1 MNPIAAALAE
11 LPSAHL
17 SESGSL
23 SKQHACPLFGS
34 PRRHLARTKLTF
46 TACLP
51 STKPS
56 PSSFSAPRPPQSPH
70 KSNGIQFKTHNVVR
84 LSSFPCI
91 RSAPARTSERPA
103 SICPPER
110 FGYKAI
116 DYRGDSASSSFH
128 GDFPPG
134 IGCRRQLHGLGVR
147 VACTSGSIYQYAHG
161 VICASPPHGSP
172 VPGANQASVFSKIR

>member
-116 DYRGDSASSSFH
+116 EYRYGF
-128 GDFPPG
+128 
-134 IGCRRQLHGLGVR
+134 GLE
-147 VACTSGSIYQYAHG
+147 
-161 VICASPPHGSP
+161 SPPESDMRISRP
-172 VPGANQASVFSKIR
+172 LDANGTLQD

>member
-103 SICPPER
+103 SICQPER
-110 FGYKAI
+110 FGYKATE
-116 DYRGDSASSSFH
+116 YR
-128 GDFPPG
+128 
-134 IGCRRQLHGLGVR
+134 
-147 VACTSGSIYQYAHG
+147 
-161 VICASPPHGSP
+161 
-172 VPGANQASVFSKIR
+172 